1 MEGYAVMGVQLDEQG
16 NVTDSTVLMPA
27 QSIDQG
33 EQFSM
38 QESNYRTSGF
48 WPRRPLDV
56 AVDMRGWV
64 YISAGDGLIIS
75 LRPN

>member
-1 MEGYAVMGVQLDEQG
+1 
-16 NVTDSTVLMPA
+16 MPA
-27 QSIDQG
+27 QSAGKG

-38 QESNYRTSGF
+38 QQSNYRTSGF

-56 AVDMRGWV
+56 AVDVRGWV
-64 YISAGDGLIIS
+64 YISAGDGLIIA